1 MEIDGLFKKVLELES
16 FSNQTLEDAN
26 QKAVEIKASAEKN
39 IQALAL
45 RYKQDIET
53 IESQLHDALSKEQSK
68 KADLYK
74 QEFDKQAERIHQQ
87 FVISLPTIAEWFKKE
102 IEQ

>member
-45 RYKQDIET
+45 RYKQDIEAM
-53 IESQLHDALSKEQSK
+53 ESQLQDALSKEQSK
-68 KADLYK
+68 KAELYK

-87 FVISLPTIAEWFKKE
+87 FAISMPTIAEWFKKE